1 MNLKANISKILSSSI
16 LLRVV
21 FILSFFNIIGYLVYG
36 NFHAIIFFLLVA
48 GLVKYF
54 SRNMIL
60 ILGIPLFVVNL
71 FVMGKSVKEGMENSN
86 SNSNKSNSNNSN
98 NNNSNTNNENSTQD
112 PSNNTLQNTIN
123 KINEKVSTK
132 QGLPITPVDDDTSN
146 NNNSNNNNKIA
157 EESFEVGRNKKGNY
171 DIDYASTI
179 EDAYDELNK
188 IIGGDGIKKLTGD
201 TQNLMKQ
208 QLQLAEAMKSM
219 GPLVEQ
225 MGPLM
230 QSVGPMIDQA
240 KGLMGSGGNSI
251 ADLAKGFTAGSK
263 K

>member
-1 MNLKANISKILSSSI
+1 MKQMKLMKQMNQKIKYKIVYIMNFKATISKLLTSSI
-16 LLRVV
+16 LLRSIFV
-21 FILSFFNIIGYLVYG
+21 LSLFNIIGYLVYR
-36 NFHAIIFFLLVA
+36 NYHAIIFFFLVA

-71 FVMGKSVKEGMENSN
+71 FVLGKVTKEGMENAS
-86 SNSNKSNSNNSN
+86 SSESSS
-98 NNNSNTNNENSTQD
+98 QD
-112 PSNNTLQNTIN
+112 ASNNTV
-123 KINEKVSTK
+123 EKDT
-132 QGLPITPVDDDTSN
+132 TNNDTSSDN
-146 NNNSNNNNKIA
+146 DKKT
-157 EESFEVGRNKKGNY
+157 EESFEVGRNKKSKS

-179 EDAYDELNK
+179 EDAYDELNN

-219 GPLVEQ
+219 GPLVQQ

-230 QSVGPMIDQA
+230 ESVGPMLEQA
-240 KGLMGSGGNSI
+240 KGMMGTGSNNI
-251 ADLAKGFTAGSK
+251 ADLAKNFTAGSIK
-263 K
+263 Q

>member
-16 LLRVV
+16 LLRVIFV
-21 FILSFFNIIGYLVYG
+21 LSFFNIIGYLVYG
-36 NFHAIIFFLLVA
+36 NFNAIIFFLLVA

-71 FVMGKSVKEGMENSN
+71 FVMGKSVKEGMENST
-86 SNSNKSNSNNSN
+86 SSNNTL
-98 NNNSNTNNENSTQD
+98 NNNSNTNIQNLSQNQSQD
-112 PSNNTLQNTIN
+112 ASGNTLQNTIS

-132 QGLPITPVDDDTSN
+132 QGLPITPVDDTNTTSN
-146 NNNSNNNNKIA
+146 TTSNSNNRV
-157 EESFEVGRNKKGNY
+157 EESFEAGRNKKGNY

-219 GPLVEQ
+219 GPLMEQ

-230 QSVGPMIDQA
+230 QSVAPMIEQA
-240 KGLMGSGGNSI
+240 KGIMGTGSNNV
-251 ADLAKGFTAGSK
+251 ADLAKNFTAGAK
-263 K
+263 KQ

>member
-16 LLRVV
+16 LLRVI
-21 FILSFFNIIGYLVYG
+21 FILSFFNIIGYIVYG
-36 NFHAIIFFLLVA
+36 HFHAIIFFLLVA

-71 FVMGKSVKEGMENSN
+71 FVMGKSVKEGMENS
-86 SNSNKSNSNNSN
+86 KSSD
-98 NNNSNTNNENSTQD
+98 NNSNTNNKTSSQD
-112 PSNNTLQNTIN
+112 ASNNTLQNTIN

-132 QGLPITPVDDDTSN
+132 QGLPITPVDDNNTSSN
-146 NNNSNNNNKIA
+146 NNNNHKVA

-188 IIGGDGIKKLTGD
+188 IIGGDGIQKLTGD

-240 KGLMGSGGNSI
+240 KGLMGSGGNNI
-251 ADLAKGFTAGSK
+251 ADLAKGFTAGSNK
-263 K
+263 KK

>member
-16 LLRVV
+16 LLRTV
-21 FILSFFNIIGYLVYG
+21 FVLSLFNIIGYLVYG
-36 NFHAIIFFLLVA
+36 NFHAIIFFVLVG

-86 SNSNKSNSNNSN
+86 SNSNSSDSNSRS
-98 NNNSNTNNENSTQD
+98 NSTTTNTTSQD
-112 PSNNTLQNTIN
+112 ASGNTLQSTIQ
-123 KINEKVSTK
+123 KINEKASTK
-132 QGLPITPVDDDTSN
+132 QGLPITPIDDTS
-146 NNNSNNNNKIA
+146 SNNTSKNVA
-157 EESFEVGRNKKGNY
+157 EESFEVGRNKKGKY

-188 IIGGDGIKKLTGD
+188 IIGGDGIQKLTGD

-208 QLQLAEAMKSM
+208 QMQLAEAMKSM

-230 QSVGPMIDQA
+230 ESVGPMLEQA
-240 KGLMGSGGNSI
+240 KGIMGSGSNNI
-251 ADLAKGFTAGSK
+251 ADLAKNFTAGAK

>member
-1 MNLKANISKILSSSI
+1 MKQMKLMKQKIKYKIVYIMKFKATISKLLTSSI
-16 LLRVV
+16 LLRSIFV
-21 FILSFFNIIGYLVYG
+21 LSLFNIIGYLVYR
-36 NFHAIIFFLLVA
+36 NYHAVIFFFLVA

-54 SRNMIL
+54 SNNMIL

-71 FVMGKSVKEGMENSN
+71 FVLGKVTKEGMENSN
-86 SNSNKSNSNNSN
+86 SNESSSQDASNNMIKNAIKNKMNTDASN
-98 NNNSNTNNENSTQD
+98 NDTS
-112 PSNNTLQNTIN
+112 SNN
-123 KINEKVSTK
+123 KKNEE
-132 QGLPITPVDDDTSN
+132 P
-146 NNNSNNNNKIA
+146 
-157 EESFEVGRNKKGNY
+157 FEVGRNKKSKS

-179 EDAYDELNK
+179 EDAYDELNN

-230 QSVGPMIDQA
+230 QSVGPMLEQA
-240 KGLMGSGGNSI
+240 KGMMGTGSNNI
-251 ADLAKGFTAGSK
+251 ADLAKNFTAGSK
-263 K
+263 KQ

>member
-1 MNLKANISKILSSSI
+1 MKQKIKYKIVYIMKFKATISKLLTSSI
-16 LLRVV
+16 LLRSV
-21 FILSFFNIIGYLVYG
+21 FILSLFNIIGYLVYR
-36 NFHAIIFFLLVA
+36 NYNAIIFFFLVA

-54 SRNMIL
+54 SNNIIL

-71 FVMGKSVKEGMENSN
+71 FVLGKVTKEGMENATS
-86 SNSNKSNSNNSN
+86 SEDASNNMIKSAVKK
-98 NNNSNTNNENSTQD
+98 E
-112 PSNNTLQNTIN
+112 
-123 KINEKVSTK
+123 TK
-132 QGLPITPVDDDTSN
+132 NDESDNDTSSDN
-146 NNNSNNNNKIA
+146 DKKN
-157 EESFEVGRNKKGNY
+157 EESFEVGRNKKSKS

-179 EDAYDELNK
+179 EDAYDELNN

-230 QSVGPMIDQA
+230 QSVGPMLEQA
-240 KGLMGSGGNSI
+240 KGIMGTGGNNI
-251 ADLAKGFTAGSK
+251 ADLAKNFTAGSK
-263 K
+263 KQ

>member
-16 LLRVV
+16 LLRTV
-21 FILSFFNIIGYLVYG
+21 FILSLFNIIGYLVYG
-36 NFHAIIFFLLVA
+36 NFNAIIFFVLVA

-86 SNSNKSNSNNSN
+86 SNSNSSNSNSR
-98 NNNSNTNNENSTQD
+98 SNSTTNTTSQD
-112 PSNNTLQNTIN
+112 ASGNTLQSTIQ
-123 KINEKVSTK
+123 KINEKASTK
-132 QGLPITPVDDDTSN
+132 QGLPITPIDDTS
-146 NNNSNNNNKIA
+146 SNNTSKNVA
-157 EESFEVGRNKKGNY
+157 EESFEVGRNKKGKY

-188 IIGGDGIKKLTGD
+188 IIGGDGIQKLTGD

-230 QSVGPMIDQA
+230 ESVGPMLEQA
-240 KGLMGSGGNSI
+240 KGIMGSGSNNI
-251 ADLAKGFTAGSK
+251 ADLAKNFTAGTK

>member
-16 LLRVV
+16 LLRVI

-36 NFHAIIFFLLVA
+36 NFNAIIFFLLVA

-71 FVMGKSVKEGMENSN
+71 FVMGKTAKEGMENL
-86 SNSNKSNSNNSN
+86 KSSNNNDKDN
-98 NNNSNTNNENSTQD
+98 NNDNNSNTNKENSTQD
-112 PSNNTLQNTIN
+112 SSNNTHQNTIN

-132 QGLPITPVDDDTSN
+132 QGLPITPVDDNDNTFS
-146 NNNSNNNNKIA
+146 NSNNNKVS
-157 EESFEVGRNKKGNY
+157 EESFEVGRNKKGKY

-240 KGLMGSGGNSI
+240 KGLMGSGGNNI

>member
-1 MNLKANISKILSSSI
+1 MNFKASISKILTNRMV
-16 LLRVV
+16 LNVV
-21 FILSFFNIIGYLVYG
+21 FVLSLFNLLGYLVYG
-36 NFHAIIFFLLVA
+36 NIHAIIFF
-48 GLVKYF
+48 
-54 SRNMIL
+54 IL
-60 ILGIPLFVVNL
+60 IAGIVGHFSKNMTVVLLIPLFIVNL
-71 FVMGKSVKEGMENSN
+71 FVFGKSTKEGMETTTVTKEDVKEKAQSN
-86 SNSNKSNSNNSN
+86 DK
-98 NNNSNTNNENSTQD
+98 
-112 PSNNTLQNTIN
+112 LQTTIS

-132 QGLPITPVDDDTSN
+132 QGLPITPLDNTSSN
-146 NNNSNNNNKIA
+146 NTTGEVA
-157 EESFEVGRNKKGNY
+157 EESFEVGRNKKGKY

-230 QSVGPMIDQA
+230 QSVGPMLDQA
-240 KGLMGSGGNSI
+240 KGIMGSGSNNI
-251 ADLAKGFTAGSK
+251 ADLAKNFTAGAK

>member
-1 MNLKANISKILSSSI
+1 MKQTKLMKQMKLMKQKIKYKIVYIMKFKATISKLLTSSI
-16 LLRVV
+16 LLRSIFV
-21 FILSFFNIIGYLVYG
+21 LSLFNMIGYLVYG
-36 NFHAIIFFLLVA
+36 NYNAIIFFFLVA

-54 SRNMIL
+54 SNNIIL

-71 FVMGKSVKEGMENSN
+71 FVLGKVTKEGMENAS
-86 SNSNKSNSNNSN
+86 SS
-98 NNNSNTNNENSTQD
+98 QD
-112 PSNNTLQNTIN
+112 ASNNTV
-123 KINEKVSTK
+123 EKDT
-132 QGLPITPVDDDTSN
+132 TNNDTSSDN
-146 NNNSNNNNKIA
+146 DKKT
-157 EESFEVGRNKKGNY
+157 EESFEVGRNKKSKS

-179 EDAYDELNK
+179 EDAYDELNN

-230 QSVGPMIDQA
+230 QSVGPMLEQA
-240 KGLMGSGGNSI
+240 KGMMGTGGNNI
-251 ADLAKGFTAGSK
+251 ADLAKNFTAGSK
-263 K
+263 KQ